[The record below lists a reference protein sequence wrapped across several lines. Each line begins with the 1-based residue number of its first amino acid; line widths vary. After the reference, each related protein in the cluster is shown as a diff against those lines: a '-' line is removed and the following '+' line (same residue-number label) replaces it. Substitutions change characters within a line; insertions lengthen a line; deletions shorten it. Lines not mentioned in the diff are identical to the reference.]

1 MMPLPI
7 VTSQGAERRL
17 KAQRNTH
24 SGRSIDSG
32 GGDGVE
38 HAAEGEPHDA
48 AAHRSEPRSEEA
60 AEDTARHAGRPG
72 ASTEATAMARG
83 ASH

>member
-1 MMPLPI
+1 MASSTMRL
-7 VTSQGAERRL
+7 ERQCGTKSSL
-17 KAQRNTH
+17 
-24 SGRSIDSG
+24 GLESG

-38 HAAEGEPHDA
+38 HAVEGEPHDA